1 MPIKTPPAAAVIA
14 AEMTGNTPL
23 PFLMSQVKRAARPRH
38 RIIKLDSICIPNLYD
53 SSNVYSASDRKVTNP
68 KIIIEMYDAILG
80 AYIKIETK
88 MAPPIAIIIKTTSV
102 LIYGDGE
109 VAASVV
115 GSSIITRGGEGG
127 SWTFMKDIRRINV
140 QIAIDEIPNSLT
152 AFPCN
157 TQYRWVTI
165 C

>member
-1 MPIKTPPAAAVIA
+1 MPIKTPPAEAVIA
-14 AEMTGNTPL
+14 AEITGNNPL
-23 PFLMSQVKRAARPRH
+23 PFLMINVKRTAKPRH
-38 RIIKLDSICIPNLYD
+38 RVIKLDSICIPNLYD
-53 SSNVYSASDRKVTNP
+53 RSNVYSVSDRKVTNP
-68 KIIIEMYDAILG
+68 KIIIEIYDAIIG

-88 MAPPIAIIIKTTSV
+88 MAPPIAIIIRTTSV

-109 VAASVV
+109 VAASIV

-127 SWTFMKDIRRINV
+127 NWIFMKDIKRIKV
-140 QIAIDEIPNSLT
+140 QIAIDKTPNALM

-157 TQYRWVTI
+157 TSYRTVTI